1 LCGPI
6 FRRVSLPAYQESTK
20 IFKKAENMKWI
31 LLILLVGA
39 LTGCKSAD
47 KGTAADEQWIQ
58 LFNGEN
64 LDGWDI
70 KIAGYQM
77 NDNFGKHLQGRRWLA
92 EGQV

>member
-1 LCGPI
+1 
-6 FRRVSLPAYQESTK
+6 
-20 IFKKAENMKWI
+20 MKWI
-31 LLILLVGA
+31 LLILLVGV
-39 LTGCKSAD
+39 LTGCKSAG

-77 NDNFGKHLQGRRWLA
+77 NDNFGNTFRVEDGLLKVKIGRA
-92 EGQV
+92 HV